1 MPLLRP
7 GTAVYSPWS
16 IGNYDWGDPLILIV
30 AVATLFVG
38 LFLFASY
45 LKSRKIH
52 LLLWAFSLFGFWIFY
67 HQMLMGGSYESL
79 IGAGFG
85 YDVFSN
91 FTAMLL
97 ALIPGLLAAGLCFDK
112 DKKLGLYYTLYVL
125 VLTMLYIFF
134 SITGNAGF
142 VDNTKLIATIILFAV
157 QLPSVVLIIALP
169 IMKEGPLFP
178 KNLVAVSGGFMATIN
193 IIMFLLM
200 LAEAL
205 GIGFNPI
212 EGATIDILCM
222 LVPFLLLI
230 SNLCLIYGILGTK
243 DYGFEVSNVEF
254 EE

>member
-1 MPLLRP
+1 MPLLQP
-7 GTAVYSPWS
+7 STSEYSPWD
-16 IGNYDWGDPLILIV
+16 IGNYMWGDPLILIV

-38 LFLFASY
+38 LFVFASY
-45 LKSRKIH
+45 LKSRKTH

-67 HQMLMGGSYESL
+67 HQMLIGGSLEVL

-97 ALIPGLLAAGLCFDK
+97 ALIPGLLAAGLLFDK
-112 DKKLGLYYTLYVL
+112 DKKFGMYYLIYVV
-125 VLTMLYIFF
+125 VLTVLYIVFL
-134 SITGNAGF
+134 ITGNAGW
-142 VDNTKLIATIILFAV
+142 VDNTMLIATIILFAV

-178 KNLVAVSGGFMATIN
+178 KNLVAVSGGFMATTN

-205 GIGFNPI
+205 GKGFNPA

-222 LVPFLLLI
+222 LVPFILVI